1 MNYTNYL
8 PGPVDKVSKFNQFFY
23 DAYRTWGV
31 YYAAAYRDL
40 RAYAGDN
47 WTQQEK
53 TMLEKQRR
61 MVLELNKIRRVINLY
76 SGYERENRTSTIV
89 APIEGSDERTAD
101 LFSEV
106 LMYVYA
112 QAQSEYI
119 FSEAF
124 EHSLKTGLSILG
136 IYMDYSRDKVNGDI
150 KFYWKP
156 FNALMLD
163 PYFTKRDLSDC
174 DQASTRDLLSREQIK
189 ALLPWVSPEEIDS
202 IPTGIRDNKYQYLG
216 IYRQY
221 NSTYIAKYLLTY
233 DQYWI
238 RKNKPQK
245 FLVDMENGVSEEWN
259 GSREEEKALK
269 EALTQGP
276 RMPDGQPVVQLIN
289 SYKRTVELNIIVG
302 GKLLYEGPDPT
313 GLDVFPFIPVIAYHE
328 PLIDTYELKIQGVVR
343 SIRDAQRQYNRRH
356 SQIIDLMESI
366 INTGWITKNGAVLD
380 PDMLYQSGQ
389 GRNIVINPEF
399 DVQADIREISPPQI
413 PQGYL
418 AYQDIMDQNIM
429 EIPGGSDEL
438 LGLSSTGDVQVSGKL
453 AEVRASN
460 GLKGNRGLFDNFEYA
475 QKLFG
480 NLVMQTVQNNYSSGK
495 IQRITG
501 KEPTEQFFSKQFEQ
515 YDCVIKQTVKTQT
528 QREAYYYQLL
538 QLRSIGVP
546 IPDDELVDA
555 APLQGK
561 TRLLDKMNQIQEQQ
575 QQAAQ
580 QEAEDRERMNKLV
593 ASQTDQNIALAQE
606 RRARVLADIGL
617 ARERISEGE
626 QNYAKALLDNAKTVK
641 EMESMGNDQL
651 MDAIRLAMEMHQ
663 LSQGEANVTL
673 SKDAQVMDSL
683 KAESEDSVQG
693 NQDQSLGQMVGQQ
706 IGGPN
711 G

>member
-1 MNYTNYL
+1 MNYTNFL
-8 PGPVDKVSKFNQFFY
+8 PGGADKVSKFNQFFY

-47 WTQQEK
+47 WSQQEK
-53 TMLEKQRR
+53 TVLEKQRR
-61 MVLELNKIRRVINLY
+61 MILELNKIRRVINLY
-76 SGYERENRTSTIV
+76 SGYERENRTSTVV
-89 APIEGSDERTAD
+89 APIEGSDEETAD
-101 LFSEV
+101 LFSEIM
-106 LMYVYA
+106 MYVYA
-112 QAQSEYI
+112 KAQSEYV

-124 EHSLKTGLSILG
+124 EHSLKTGLSIIG
-136 IYMDYSRDKVNGDI
+136 MYMDYTKDKVNGDI

-174 DQASTRDLLSREQIK
+174 DQASTRDLLSREQVK
-189 ALLPWVSPEEIDS
+189 ALLPWIDPKEIDN

-233 DQYWI
+233 DQYWV
-238 RKNKPQK
+238 RTNKRQK
-245 FLVDMENGVSEEWN
+245 FLVDMENGVTQEWDGN
-259 GSREEEKALK
+259 RDEEKVLK
-269 EALTQGP
+269 EVLKDNP
-276 RMPDGQPVVQLIN
+276 RVQLIN
-289 SYKRTVELNIIVG
+289 SYKRTVDLNIIVG

-313 GLDVFPFIPVIAYHE
+313 GLDVFPFVPVICYHE

-356 SQIIDLMESI
+356 SQIIDLMESV
-366 INTGWITKNGAVLD
+366 INTGWIHKNGAVVD
-380 PDMLYQSGQ
+380 PDMLFQAGQ
-389 GRNIVINPEF
+389 GRNVVINPEF
-399 DVQADIREISPPQI
+399 DVNADIREIAPPQV

-429 EIPGGSDEL
+429 EIPGGSEEL

-475 QKLFG
+475 QKIFG
-480 NLVMQTVQNNYSSGK
+480 DLVVQCIQNNFSPGK
-495 IQRITG
+495 VARITNR
-501 KEPTEQFFSKQFEQ
+501 EPTPQFFTKQFEQ
-515 YDCVIKQTVKTQT
+515 YDCIIKSAVKTQT

-538 QLRSIGVP
+538 QMRSLGIA
-546 IPDDELVDA
+546 IPDDELIDA

-561 TRLLDKMNQIQEQQ
+561 TRLLDKMRELQQ
-575 QQAAQ
+575 QQEENAQ

-593 ASQTDQNIALAQE
+593 ASQTDQNVALAQE

-626 QNYAKALLDNAKTVK
+626 QNYAKALLDNAKTITEMK
-641 EMESMGNDQL
+641 EADNRQL
-651 MDAIRLAMEMHQ
+651 MDAVQLAMEMHR
-663 LSQGEANVTL
+663 LSMEKANQTLGE
-673 SKDAQVMDSL
+673 DAQVLDSL
-683 KAESEDSVQG
+683 KTESEQAT
-693 NQDQSLGQMVGQQ
+693 NQ
-706 IGGPN
+706 
-711 G
+711 